1 MVILLNAFY
10 QHVVHVDLNVSSNLM
25 CEHLV
30 HHPLIR
36 GSCVLE
42 SERHYVVVKETLAG
56 DE

>member
-1 MVILLNAFY
+1 MVILLNSFY

-42 SERHYVVVKETLAG
+42 SERHYFVAKETLAG